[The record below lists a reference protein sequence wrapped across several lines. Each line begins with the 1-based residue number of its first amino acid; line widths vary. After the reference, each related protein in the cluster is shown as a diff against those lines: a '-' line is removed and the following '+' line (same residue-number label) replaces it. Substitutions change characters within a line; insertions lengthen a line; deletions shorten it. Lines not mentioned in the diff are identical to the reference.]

1 MSIPQLKNSDP
12 SLIAALAIYMGF
24 RGKIVPL
31 KTLHNGVN
39 SPHYVAVLDPIMGIV
54 ITEMQGS
61 FAVETRAWAL
71 RFAIEMMLDAGFE
84 PCVLALLWYWDVGVE
99 LCWDTGFEPRILAL
113 QWYWDVGFKPHVF
126 ALQWYFRVSHFDI
139 VSMIFMSLASEEWAL
154 NLTTYLQWFLDSL
167 QNPPP
172 KFSKLRGWM
181 GQVLK
186 HFGLIFW

>member
-1 MSIPQLKNSDP
+1 MW
-12 SLIAALAIYMGF
+12 AI
-24 RGKIVPL
+24 
-31 KTLHNGVN
+31 T
-39 SPHYVAVLDPIMGIV
+39 DPIMRAV
-54 ITEMQGS
+54 TTEMRS
-61 FAVETRAWAL
+61 SLAVGLSSAFSHWDVVGCGPQAL
-71 RFAIEMMLDAGFE
+71 LNVGFE
-84 PCVLALLWYWDVGVE
+84 PRVLALLWCWDAGVE

-113 QWYWDVGFKPHVF
+113 QWYWDVGFKPHVL
-126 ALQWYFRVSHFDI
+126 ALQWYFRVSHFDT

-172 KFSKLRGWM
+172 KFSKLRGWL